1 MTLPEI
7 GDGLPEVVV
16 RTAIVYLF
24 LVVAMRLSG
33 KRQVGQ
39 MSILELIIVL
49 VVADA
54 VQNSMVG
61 QNTSIWGGI
70 VAVITLLAMDF
81 VLNSLILRSIRLRR
95 AIQGEPRLL
104 VRDGRLLARALD
116 EEKVLPDEV
125 RASVRAAGIERLDDV
140 HLAVLETDGRI
151 SVISKQDAP
160 EYRARGSGQQ
170 DPAGSS
176 G

>member
-1 MTLPEI
+1 RAGPHRAPSPPGRDAGLRDGRPVHRQPPPRACRPAGGGHRSACRVTLPEI

-61 QNTSIWGGI
+61 Q
-70 VAVITLLAMDF
+70 
-81 VLNSLILRSIRLRR
+81 
-95 AIQGEPRLL
+95 
-104 VRDGRLLARALD
+104 
-116 EEKVLPDEV
+116 
-125 RASVRAAGIERLDDV
+125 
-140 HLAVLETDGRI
+140 
-151 SVISKQDAP
+151 
-160 EYRARGSGQQ
+160 
-170 DPAGSS
+170 
-176 G
+176 